1 MALTEHVKVGLYF
14 FLLKNKIFERSQSF
28 EATSSWDLSSCLILA
43 CHFLF
48 DVEIVFLLPFDVVVV
63 LDPGKISYIKG
74 RVFWLKLGIEN
85 SDPGCPIRI
94 YKINFE
100 EVTNVF
106 QRQYEAVIGDNL
118 RPAEEGAILSQAAL
132 HFLELRVF
140 WEGHLHDDKFL
151 GKRVCLH
158 LKN

>member
-1 MALTEHVKVGLYF
+1 
-14 FLLKNKIFERSQSF
+14 
-28 EATSSWDLSSCLILA
+28 
-43 CHFLF
+43 
-48 DVEIVFLLPFDVVVV
+48 
-63 LDPGKISYIKG
+63 
-74 RVFWLKLGIEN
+74 LGIEN

-94 YKINFE
+94 YKINLE

-118 RPAEEGAILSQAAL
+118 RPAEERAILRQAAL

-140 WEGHLHDDKFL
+140 WERHLHDDKFL

-158 LKN
+158 FKN